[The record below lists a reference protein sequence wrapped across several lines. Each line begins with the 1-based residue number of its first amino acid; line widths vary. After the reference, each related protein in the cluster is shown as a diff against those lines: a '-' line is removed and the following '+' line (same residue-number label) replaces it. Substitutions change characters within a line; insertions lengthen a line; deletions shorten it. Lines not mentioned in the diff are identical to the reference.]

1 MAPSSSSRPLPWQGI
16 WGKAARGRGLG
27 PSFSFAPNV
36 ALVLYVP
43 VALSLGLC
51 FFRVKVL
58 QKPNPQNHKNCKKKH
73 PKLCKNHAKST
84 PLGSFWSDFGVILVP
99 LGVIWRPWAPQGTPQ
114 GSRGE
119 KVMKKLVRG
128 SFVGPPLGPLLE
140 PKSVTNRKKMVAKS
154 TLKNLARKVLQ
165 KRSPRTP

>member
-1 MAPSSSSRPLPWQGI
+1 MHLLIYEYIYIYPVALRAISATVPTAFLRQCIQWLAPSSSSRPLPWQGI

-58 QKPNPQNHKNCKKKH
+58 QKPNLQNHKNCKKKH
-73 PKLCKNHAKST
+73 RKLYKNHKKST
-84 PLGSFWSDFGVILVP
+84 PLGSFWGDFGVIWVP
-99 LGVIWRPWAPQGTPQ
+99 LGVLWRPGAPQGTPK
-114 GSRGE
+114 GTIWGRSW
-119 KVMKKLVRG
+119 V
-128 SFVGPPLGPLLE
+128 LGR
-140 PKSVTNRKKMVAKS
+140 TC
-154 TLKNLARKVLQ
+154 LQ
-165 KRSPRTP
+165 L